1 MQPRGGV
8 SPAVAAMPCFV
19 YSNFKRTG
27 TPRRA
32 ASIVEGVLLLNLPS
46 NALPRAHHPHRVY
59 DHKPQAA
66 LFNSYVNLSL
76 SGAIFYKYCPW
87 GILSGAS
94 QVHNPYRRDG
104 FIV

>member
-1 MQPRGGV
+1 M
-8 SPAVAAMPCFV
+8 
-19 YSNFKRTG
+19 
-27 TPRRA
+27 TPRPA
-32 ASIVEGVLLLNLPS
+32 ASIVEGVLLLHLPS

-66 LFNSYVNLSL
+66 LFNSCATLPL

-104 FIV
+104 FIVRDF